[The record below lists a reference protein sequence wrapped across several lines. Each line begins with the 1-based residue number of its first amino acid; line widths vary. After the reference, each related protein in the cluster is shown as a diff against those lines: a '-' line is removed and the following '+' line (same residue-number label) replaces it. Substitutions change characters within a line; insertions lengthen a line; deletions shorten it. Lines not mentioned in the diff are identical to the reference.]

1 MKELAIVAIGGNSLV
16 KENGRDTV
24 KDQYE
29 AVCETAKHIADMV
42 QDGYDIVVT
51 HGNGPQVG
59 FGLRRSE
66 IANEMAGMPA
76 VPLANCVADTQGG
89 IGYQIQQALTN
100 EFAVRGIKKKVAT
113 VITQVEVSKNDP
125 NFKNPTKPVG
135 SFFTLEQAEEMKKE
149 HSDWIFIED
158 SGRGYRR
165 VVPSPKPIDIVEK
178 DAIKSL
184 IDAGFVVIAVGGG
197 GVPVIKNG
205 PSSYVGVDAVI
216 DKDFATSLL
225 AEQIDASTLIITT
238 GVPRVCINFGKPNQK
253 ALAKISVEE
262 TKKYVNENHFAKGS
276 MLPKIEASLSFL
288 EGNGK
293 RVIITNPESL
303 KEAIHEQAGTH
314 IVKSDFPRNAALGQT
329 DCIHATF

>member
-1 MKELAIVAIGGNSLV
+1 MGGKPVGKLIIVAIGGNSLV
-16 KENGRDTV
+16 KDNGRDSI

-29 AVCETAKHIADMV
+29 AVCETAVNIADMV
-42 QDGYDIVVT
+42 EEGYNVVVT

-66 IANEMAGMPA
+66 IANKVAGMPA
-76 VPLANCVADTQGG
+76 VPLVNGVADTQGG

-100 EFAVRGIKKKVAT
+100 EFARRGINKKVAT
-113 VITQVEVSKNDP
+113 VITQVEVSMDDP

-149 HSDWIFIED
+149 HPDWIFVED

-178 DAIKSL
+178 DVIKSL
-184 IDAGFVVIAVGGG
+184 INTGFVVIAVGGG
-197 GVPVIKNG
+197 GIPVVKTASNTYEGI
-205 PSSYVGVDAVI
+205 DAVI

-225 AEQIDASTLIITT
+225 AKQINAETLIITT
-238 GVPRVCINFGKPNQK
+238 GVSRVCINYGKPNQK
-253 ALAKISVEE
+253 ALDKITLEE
-262 TKKYVNENHFAKGS
+262 TKQYVLENHFPPGS

-288 EGNGK
+288 ENNGL

-303 KEAIHEQAGTH
+303 KDAINEQAGTH
-314 IVKSDFPRNAALGQT
+314 ILKAV
-329 DCIHATF
+329 

>member
-1 MKELAIVAIGGNSLV
+1 MEKLVIVAIGGNSLV
-16 KENGRDTV
+16 RENGRDTIQ
-24 KDQYE
+24 DQYE
-29 AVCETAKHIADMV
+29 AVCETAVNIADMV
-42 QDGYDIVVT
+42 QEGYNVVVT

-66 IANEMAGMPA
+66 IAGEVAGMA
-76 VPLANCVADTQGG
+76 PLPLVNCVADTQGG

-100 EFAVRGIKKKVAT
+100 EFAKRGINKKVAT
-113 VITQVEVSKNDP
+113 VITQVEVSIDDP

-135 SFFTLEQAEEMKKE
+135 SFFTIEQAEEMKKE
-149 HSDWIFIED
+149 HPDWIFVED

-184 IDAGFVVIAVGGG
+184 IEAGYVVIAVGGG
-197 GVPVIKNG
+197 GIPVVKTGNNTYEGI
-205 PSSYVGVDAVI
+205 DAVI

-225 AEQIDASTLIITT
+225 AEQINAETLIITT
-238 GVPRVCINFGKPNQK
+238 GVSRVFINFGKPNQQ
-253 ALAKISVEE
+253 ALEKITVKE
-262 TKKYVNENHFAKGS
+262 TKQFVFENHFPAGS

-288 EGNGK
+288 ENNGT

-303 KEAIHEQAGTH
+303 KDAIIEKAGTH
-314 IVKSDFPRNAALGQT
+314 IICA
-329 DCIHATF
+329 